1 MLMFRK
7 KRSRQCLQLMSK
19 TDKKYNRI
27 LSKNLLRWR
36 KEDTVLLTAST
47 MNSNTQK
54 HSQVTEGERVR
65 KTAIYEHAKIIVV
78 LLMLVFGLIRP
89 FIVEAYRI
97 PSGSMEDTLLVG
109 DQILVCKFI
118 YGVEIPGT
126 DIRIFDFHEPAR
138 GDVAVFIPP
147 HDERHFIKRIVAVE
161 GDTVETRGDTLYV
174 NGKAVEDSNYT
185 KYLRFSHFRK
195 DFPPFRRPEHLP
207 TGESYDDYTLTES
220 QFRRKY
226 PEGNPFTVPKG
237 TVFAMGDNRDQS
249 SDSRFWG
256 PVAVDDI
263 KGQAFMIVFSVAN
276 RPTKLWEV
284 WKMVGNIRFNRI
296 GKLIPSEPD
305 SFKAN

>member
-1 MLMFRK
+1 MSHK
-7 KRSRQCLQLMSK
+7 KRSRQCSRLTS
-19 TDKKYNRI
+19 
-27 LSKNLLRWR
+27 NLDELHWR
-36 KEDTVLLTAST
+36 KEEPVFLTASM
-47 MNSNTQK
+47 MNKDTRKRDHTPESKPSKEKRFN
-54 HSQVTEGERVR
+54 ERE
-65 KTAIYEHAKIIVV
+65 IHACIKQIIV
-78 LLMLVFGLIRP
+78 LLIFVFGFINP
-89 FIVEAYRI
+89 FIVQAYRI

-118 YGVEIPGT
+118 YGVKIPGT
-126 DIRIFDFHEPAR
+126 DIKIFDFHEPAR

-147 HDERHFIKRIVAVE
+147 HDERNFIKRIVAVE

-174 NGKAVEDSNYT
+174 NGTAVEDSNYT
-185 KYLRFSHFRK
+185 KHLRFSHFRK